1 MTTVTL
7 PDGPTTPGFVQGIEI
22 LAGRT
27 RAWRR
32 LHQRY
37 GSAFVVSM
45 PRFGPTVVLSDPAEV
60 KALFT
65 THTDLVDNLDIN
77 LGQFLGPG
85 SLFARRGEEHRKERK
100 LLTPPFHGRRLA
112 VYESLIE
119 EEAVREMAT
128 WPSGREFATMDSMMR
143 ITLNVILRAVFGA
156 EGAEFEQLREL
167 IPKLV
172 LIASAL
178 AALPV
183 PQGLFGRFGPWAR
196 FATHRA
202 SYDEIVGRLIRRA
215 AADPHLSDR
224 DDVLAMLLQ
233 ARYDDGSAMTQSEI
247 ADELLTLLTA
257 GHETTATSLA
267 WTVERLRRH
276 PHLLTRLV
284 EETDAGGSALRE
296 ATLLEV
302 QRVRPVIDATARKV
316 RVDDFQLGRWTLPR
330 GQHVLVSIR
339 LMHDNPELFTNPRDF
354 DPDRFLD
361 ARPGTFNWIPFGGG
375 ARRCIG
381 AAFATMEM
389 NVVLRVLLR
398 DFTLAPTDAPDE
410 RTHFRG
416 VALAPAKKGRAVVY
430 RRPPRPPL
438 IAAESDTAGAE
449 SGADGAA
456 SGESPAVSGESRDVR
471 GEQVTA

>member
-7 PDGPTTPGFVQGIEI
+7 PDGPTTPAFVQGIEI

-37 GSAFVVSM
+37 GSAFMVAM
-45 PRFGPTVVLSDPAEV
+45 PRFGPTLVLSEPAEV

-65 THTDLVDNLDIN
+65 THTDLVDNIDAN

-85 SLFARRGEEHRKERK
+85 SLFALRGEEHRKERK

-119 EEAVREMAT
+119 EEAVREMAG

-156 EGAEFEQLREL
+156 EGAEFDQLRAL
-167 IPKLV
+167 LPKLV
-172 LIASAL
+172 LVGSAL

-183 PQGLFGRFGPWAR
+183 PRRLFGRFGPWAR
-196 FATHRA
+196 FAAYRA
-202 SYDEIVGRLIRRA
+202 QYDEIVGRLIRRA
-215 AADPHLSDR
+215 AADPELSER

-233 ARYDDGSAMTQSEI
+233 ARYDDGSAMTHSEI

-276 PHLLTRLV
+276 PDILRRLV
-284 EETDAGGSALRE
+284 EENDAGGSALRE
-296 ATLLEV
+296 ATLLET

-316 RVDDFQLGRWTLPR
+316 RTDSLQLGRWTLAR

-354 DPDRFLD
+354 DPDRFVG
-361 ARPGTFNWIPFGGG
+361 ARPGTFSWIPFGGG

-398 DFTLAPTDAPDE
+398 DFTLETTDAPDE
-410 RTHFRG
+410 RAHFRG
-416 VALAPAKKGRAVVY
+416 VALVPAKKGRVVVY
-430 RRPPRPPL
+430 RRAPRPPAVE
-438 IAAESDTAGAE
+438 AAETSVERGAE
-449 SGADGAA
+449 
-456 SGESPAVSGESRDVR
+456 
-471 GEQVTA
+471 VTA

>member
-7 PDGPTTPGFVQGIEI
+7 PDGPTTPAFVQGIEI

-37 GSAFVVSM
+37 GSAFMVAM
-45 PRFGPTVVLSDPAEV
+45 PRFGPTLVLSEPTEV

-65 THTDLVDNLDIN
+65 THTDLVDNIDAN

-85 SLFARRGEEHRKERK
+85 SLFALRGEEHRKERK

-119 EEAVREMAT
+119 EEAVREMAG

-156 EGAEFEQLREL
+156 EGAEFDQLRTL
-167 IPKLV
+167 LPKLV
-172 LIASAL
+172 LVGSAL

-183 PQGLFGRFGPWAR
+183 PRRLFGRFGPWAR
-196 FATHRA
+196 FAAYRA
-202 SYDEIVGRLIRRA
+202 QYDEIVGRLIRRA
-215 AADPHLSDR
+215 AADPELSER

-233 ARYDDGSAMTQSEI
+233 ARYDDGSAMTHSEI

-276 PHLLTRLV
+276 PDILRRLV
-284 EETDAGGSALRE
+284 EENDAGGSALRE
-296 ATLLEV
+296 ATLLET

-316 RVDDFQLGRWTLPR
+316 RTDSLQLGRWTLAR
-330 GQHVLVSIR
+330 GQHVMVSIR

-354 DPDRFLD
+354 DPDRFVG
-361 ARPGTFNWIPFGGG
+361 ARPGTFSWIPFGGG

-398 DFTLAPTDAPDE
+398 DFTLETTDAPDE
-410 RTHFRG
+410 RAHFRG
-416 VALAPAKKGRAVVY
+416 VALVPAKKGQAVVY
-430 RRPPRPPL
+430 RRAPRPPVAE
-438 IAAESDTAGAE
+438 AAETGAE
-449 SGADGAA
+449 RGA
-456 SGESPAVSGESRDVR
+456 E
-471 GEQVTA
+471 VTA

>member
-7 PDGPTTPGFVQGIEI
+7 PDGPTTPAFVQGIEI

-37 GSAFVVSM
+37 GSAFMVAM
-45 PRFGPTVVLSDPAEV
+45 PRFGPTLVLSEPAEV

-65 THTDLVDNLDIN
+65 THTDLVDNIDAN

-85 SLFARRGEEHRKERK
+85 SLFALRGEEHRKERK

-119 EEAVREMAT
+119 EEAVREMAG

-156 EGAEFEQLREL
+156 EGAEFDQLRAL
-167 IPKLV
+167 LPKLV
-172 LIASAL
+172 LVGSAL

-183 PQGLFGRFGPWAR
+183 PRRLFGRFGPWAR
-196 FATHRA
+196 FAAYRA
-202 SYDEIVGRLIRRA
+202 QYDEIVGRLIRRA
-215 AADPHLSDR
+215 AADPELSER

-233 ARYDDGSAMTQSEI
+233 ARYDDGSAMTHSEI

-276 PHLLTRLV
+276 PDILRRLV
-284 EETDAGGSALRE
+284 EENDAGGSVLRE
-296 ATLLEV
+296 ATLLET

-316 RVDDFQLGRWTLPR
+316 RTDSLQLGRWTLAR

-354 DPDRFLD
+354 DPDRFVG
-361 ARPGTFNWIPFGGG
+361 ARPGTFSWIPFGGG

-398 DFTLAPTDAPDE
+398 DFTLETTDAPDE
-410 RTHFRG
+410 RAHFRG
-416 VALAPAKKGRAVVY
+416 VALVPAKKGRAVVY
-430 RRPPRPPL
+430 RRAPRPPAVE
-438 IAAESDTAGAE
+438 AAETSVERGAE
-449 SGADGAA
+449 
-456 SGESPAVSGESRDVR
+456 
-471 GEQVTA
+471 VTA